1 MDANVAHTL
10 LGRLREA
17 LAPHFTVER
26 ELGAGGMGVV
36 FLGTDVA
43 LTRPVAIKVLR
54 PELSSHQG
62 SQRFTREARVLARL
76 QHPNIVAVHHAGEAD
91 GLRYFVM
98 DYVEGRT
105 LADRLGEGPLERN
118 AVVALGRDLLAALAI
133 AHRAGIVHRDIKPA
147 NIFLVGDR
155 ALLGDFGI
163 ASADSDGDA
172 GITPL
177 TESGQLVG
185 TPAYMAPEQLAR
197 GHATVRTDLY
207 AVGLV
212 LYHACT
218 GRRWPTATDPD
229 HADWRGVPPRLRR
242 VLRRALAVAP
252 EARWADADGFRR
264 ALDRRSPAGLL
275 VTAAGATL
283 LLVLI
288 YSIVDR
294 LPPPPPPRGLPADF
308 AVVPFTANGTDDPVA
323 RRLARYVG
331 NDLEWFPAWR
341 LTSVPKTFAWW
352 DGTPPDRRALLA
364 PSALRA
370 RLYTEGELLG
380 SGRALELSVRDSI
393 GALVHRFRIA
403 GDPDDLLGWGSA
415 AADSLV
421 RLAFPDWLDAF
432 RSLAARGSRNVEA
445 YTELF
450 AGQEAFR
457 GDAYAEAQRHFERAL
472 ELDPEFAQAA
482 WQLAMVRRWRER
494 SFEADWRRLYE
505 EHHDQLPELQ
515 RLLITAQL
523 EPDLPTRFA
532 QLQAAV
538 QRYPRNADATLVW
551 ADELF
556 HRAPLTGVPLDSAI
570 GAMTLAAG
578 RHPYFTAFVHL
589 VLGHIRLGHDD
600 EARRALDALEA
611 GRDSSSAEA
620 NQRFRLVALL
630 YDVRFRPWRGRLKRW
645 WLNVRADSA
654 GVEALSQYLRFALLF
669 DVPEAQRDFGALL
682 VRRGRTTAIRANG
695 HEAAGLGLMAL
706 GRPAAGRAQLDSA
719 ASLLATPT
727 AAVERAEWRLLPA
740 ALGLP
745 PTDSAAQGS
754 ARAALAAAAD
764 GDQAP
769 RAAWALAV
777 DAAANGNAEGL
788 SRWSARLRTAAASEA
803 GAGKLSALVAGLA
816 AAQTG
821 DFRGALALTDSLL
834 RHDAA
839 WLSEAPFARALLYL
853 RRGEWLAAA
862 GDRAGADRAWTWYE
876 QSDVEGWPQRAA
888 QAGEVD
894 AVVGV
899 YARLRRAEL
908 AVQRGDRPAAC
919 ALGERVRE
927 LWADAEPAYA
937 ALARR
942 AEAVTTGCP
951 R

>member
-1 MDANVAHTL
+1 MDANAAHTL

-17 LAPHFTVER
+17 LAPQFTVER
-26 ELGAGGMGVV
+26 QLGAGGMGVV

-54 PELSSHQG
+54 PEFSSHQG

-76 QHPNIVAVHHAGEAD
+76 HHPNIVSVHHAGEAD

-98 DYVEGRT
+98 DYVDGRT
-105 LADRLGEGPLERN
+105 LADRLGDGPLEPD
-118 AVVALGRDLLAALAI
+118 ALVALGRDVLGALEA
-133 AHRAGIVHRDIKPA
+133 AHRAGVVHRDIKPA

-163 ASADSDGDA
+163 ASADSGGDA
-172 GITPL
+172 GVTAL

-185 TPAYMAPEQLAR
+185 TPAYMAPEQLTHGA
-197 GHATVRTDLY
+197 ATPRTDLY

-218 GRRWPTATDPD
+218 GRRWPPATDPD
-229 HADWRGVPPRLRR
+229 HADWSGVPPRLRR

-252 EARWADADGFRR
+252 ESRWADADAFRR
-264 ALDRRSPAGLL
+264 ALERRPPAGLL
-275 VTAAGATL
+275 VAAGIT
-283 LLVLI
+283 LVLAI
-288 YSIVDR
+288 LVSKIPGPR
-294 LPPPPPPRGLPADF
+294 PPPLGMPADF
-308 AVVPFTANGTDDPVA
+308 AVVPFTASGADDPAA

-341 LTSVPKTFAWW
+341 LTSVPKAFAWW
-352 DGTPPDRRALLA
+352 DATAPARRALLA

-370 RLYTEGELLG
+370 RLYTEGELL
-380 SGRALELSVRDSI
+380 SDGRALELSVRDST

-403 GDPDDLLGWGSA
+403 GDPGDLLGWGSA

-421 RLAFPDWLDAF
+421 RVAFPDWLEAF
-432 RSLAARGSRNVEA
+432 RGLAARGSRNVEA

-457 GDAYAEAQRHFERAL
+457 HDAYAEAQRHFERAL
-472 ELDPEFAQAA
+472 ELDSDFAQAA

-505 EHHDQLPELQ
+505 QHHDQLPELQ

-532 QLQAAV
+532 QLGDAV
-538 QRYPRNADATLVW
+538 RRYPRNAEATLVW

-556 HRAPLTGVPLDSAI
+556 HRAPLAGMPLDSAI
-570 GAMTLAAG
+570 GAMALAAR

-589 VLGHIRLGHDD
+589 ALGHIRLGNST
-600 EARRALDALEA
+600 EARAALDSLEA
-611 GRDSSSAEA
+611 GRDWSSAEA
-620 NQRFRLVALL
+620 SRRFQMVGLL
-630 YDVRFRPWRGRLKRW
+630 YDERFRPWRGRLQRW
-645 WLNVRADSA
+645 LLNLWADSA
-654 GVEALSQYLRFALLF
+654 RVEALSQYLRFALLF
-669 DVPEAQRDFGALL
+669 DVPEPQRDFGALL

-706 GRPAAGRAQLDSA
+706 GRPAAGRAQFDSA
-719 ASLLATPT
+719 ATLFATPD
-727 AAVERAEWRLLPA
+727 AEIERAEWRLLPA
-740 ALGLP
+740 AFGLP
-745 PTDSAAQGS
+745 PADSAAQTWG
-754 ARAALAAAAD
+754 RAILVAAAD
-764 GDQAP
+764 DVGAFAP

-777 DAAANGNAEGL
+777 DAAANGDAAGL
-788 SRWSARLRTAAASEA
+788 SRWRERLGTAAPSAA
-803 GAGKLSALVAGLA
+803 GARKLSALVAGLA

-839 WLSEAPFARALLYL
+839 WLAEAPFARALLYL
-853 RRGEWLAAA
+853 RRGEWLAALGA
-862 GDRAGADRAWTWYE
+862 RDGADRTWGWYE

-908 AVQRGDRPAAC
+908 AVQRGDRATAC
-919 ALGERVRE
+919 TLGGRVRE

-937 ALARR
+937 LLVKR
-942 AEAVTTGCP
+942 AEAVTTGCA